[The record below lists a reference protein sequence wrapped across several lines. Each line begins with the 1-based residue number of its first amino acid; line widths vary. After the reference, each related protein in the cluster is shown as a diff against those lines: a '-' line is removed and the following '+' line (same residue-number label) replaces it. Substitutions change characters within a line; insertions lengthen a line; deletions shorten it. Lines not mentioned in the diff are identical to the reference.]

1 MANYNSGNTG
11 AVIDAQIDKMES
23 VTASATELNYVGGV
37 TSAIQTQMDT
47 KAPLASPTLTGTPI
61 APTAGSGTDTTQ
73 IATTAFVQSAVQG
86 EDTLAEMNDT
96 SLSSPDDSDFL
107 VHNGTA
113 WVNESGATART
124 SLGVD
129 ASGTIN
135 YTHPNHSGDVTS
147 VSDGATTIAN
157 DAVTYAKMQNVSA
170 TDRILGRDTSGAG
183 IVEEI
188 TPANV
193 RAMINVEDG
202 STADQS
208 NAEIKTA
215 YEANADTNEF
225 SDAEQTKLSGI
236 EASADVTDSTN
247 VNSAGA
253 VMESDIS
260 GTPAGSIIDDDTMAS
275 ASNTTLATSESIK
288 AYAQSLVASSVEY
301 IGGYNASTNSPD
313 LDTSPSGVTKGD
325 MYTVTTAGTFFTQ
338 DLEVGDV
345 LISEQDSPT
354 ALTHWSVVNKDLDA
368 SSIKTS
374 YESNADTNAYTD
386 AEVTKLSGI
395 ATSATANDTDA
406 NLKARANHTGTQTAS
421 TISDFDTEVA
431 NNSAVTTNTA
441 KVSNVTHTGDV
452 TGSTSLSIASDVVGA
467 TELGVTAGTAT
478 ASKALVVDSSKDI
491 NLGTGDLTATN
502 LTGTL
507 QTASQTNITSTGKLT
522 GFESTGIDDNA
533 SGTMI
538 TLDTGANAD
547 VNIDARG
554 TGDIILGAT
563 TGNVGIGTDSPAT
576 RLHLYEA
583 NSATN
588 AVVDMLHLQLIST
601 GTAANGLGAGITWQ
615 IEDADDAAGEEQA
628 SLDVVM
634 TDVSSTAE
642 DSAMVFSVQ
651 KAGAITE
658 TMRLVSGNVGIGTAS
673 PSIGGAYGASNALTI
688 DGGTSSGVED
698 TAVLE
703 IGGSTNTGGRYAGML
718 AFYNADNSGA
728 AAATRKQL
736 AIIRTEVETS
746 DTNSGVDSGGHLSFL
761 TKPESGALATRMHIT
776 SAGNVGIGVTSPD
789 VILHTYVN
797 ADSAFAQ
804 FEGNA
809 GKWVFGQAEA
819 THAQVAGL
827 YGSHSGIAVTTTGNV
842 GIGDTSPSYQLELS
856 TNSAAKPT
864 STLWTVPSDERLK
877 DDIVL
882 ADLDKCY
889 DIIQNLPLKRFK
901 WKEDVYTN
909 DQTDDRSVLGW
920 IAQDVQSV
928 FPKSVKENNFRG
940 VSNNDAIQSIEAQD
954 AVEWLDNPSE
964 DNTKDEI
971 KAWMDSNSLTYN
983 SGDTKTDLIAKIP
996 ELKQEAIKAVV
1007 GADETFKLEIE
1018 DCLSI
1023 DADQIFRAMFGAIQK
1038 LQAKVEALENA

>member
-260 GTPAGSIIDDDTMAS
+260 GTPAGSIINDDTMAS

-395 ATSATANDTDA
+395 ATSATANDTDV

-467 TELGVTAGTAT
+467 TELGVTAGTVT
-478 ASKALVVDSSKDI
+478 ASKAVVVDANKQVDAMHFS
-491 NLGTGDLTATN
+491 GD
-502 LTGTL
+502 
-507 QTASQTNITSTGKLT
+507 
-522 GFESTGIDDNA
+522 
-533 SGTMI
+533 
-538 TLDTGANAD
+538 
-547 VNIDARG
+547 
-554 TGDIILGAT
+554 
-563 TGNVGIGTDSPAT
+563 VGIGTDSPGAKLEIMGDGAYTAKYRVAHGTAGYYWDIGYSDANLGNDLQFVNNDSGSNTENT
-576 RLHLYEA
+576 RMVIESGGYVGIGTTAPQDLLQVGAHTSGAPTGEDASAIFLQGIGFFNSDLDTSPYQSRIAIDTGNTYIQSNEYYDGGWQILDSARAPSRITLSSADADSKIMFYTKAA
-583 NSATN
+583 NSGGPTER
-588 AVVDMLHLQLIST
+588 LRI
-601 GTAANGLGAGITWQ
+601 
-615 IEDADDAAGEEQA
+615 
-628 SLDVVM
+628 
-634 TDVSSTAE
+634 
-642 DSAMVFSVQ
+642 DS
-651 KAGAITE
+651 
-658 TMRLVSGNVGIGTAS
+658 SGNVGIGVAPYSWSNLTALQLGRAS
-673 PSIGGAYGASNALTI
+673 VSSGNSDTYFTSNGYYSTTAPSGWKYGATTTATQMYMNAS
-688 DGGTSSGVED
+688 GGEFVFRNATSGTAD
-698 TAVLE
+698 TA
-703 IGGSTNTGGRYAGML
+703 
-718 AFYNADNSGA
+718 
-728 AAATRKQL
+728 
-736 AIIRTEVETS
+736 
-746 DTNSGVDSGGHLSFL
+746 LSWS
-761 TKPESGALATRMHIT
+761 ERMRID
-776 SAGNVGIGVTSPD
+776 SAGNVEIKTGYLKTNATSHLVTNGNELNIFGSLSSSTD
-789 VILHTYVN
+789 LYINYQGSLAVTAYRFNNGLGAGTYVPLK
-797 ADSAFAQ
+797 ASAFTVSSDYRLKENIKPLDGSLDRINKLRPIS
-804 FEGNA
+804 FNFIN
-809 GKWVFGQAEA
+809 KNIM
-819 THAQVAGL
+819 H
-827 YGSHSGIAVTTTGNV
+827 YGDLKVDGFLAHEVGEVVPECVTGTKDAMMDKEV
-842 GIGDTSPSYQLELS
+842 SPSIQAVEAVIGQS
-856 TNSAAKPT
+856 EIAWTDKPT
-864 STLWTVPSDERLK
+864 S
-877 DDIVL
+877 
-882 ADLDKCY
+882 
-889 DIIQNLPLKRFK
+889 
-901 WKEDVYTN
+901 
-909 DQTDDRSVLGW
+909 
-920 IAQDVQSV
+920 
-928 FPKSVKENNFRG
+928 ENN
-940 VSNNDAIQSIEAQD
+940 
-954 AVEWLDNPSE
+954 
-964 DNTKDEI
+964 KDEI
-971 KAWMDSNSLTYN
+971 KAWMDTNSLSYN
-983 SGDTKTDLIAKIP
+983 SGDTKSDLINKIP
-996 ELKQEAIKAVV
+996 EFQQEFIQSVEAVEAV
-1007 GADETFKLEIE
+1007 EAVYESVPDYQGIDQSKLVP
-1018 DCLSI
+1018 LLVS
-1023 DADQIFRAMFGAIQK
+1023 AIQE
-1038 LQAKVEALENA
+1038 LSAKVEALESK